1 MAKNQNKYTDEFKQQ
16 LVDLY
21 NTGNY
26 SFPQLSGEY
35 GVAKST
41 ILNWVRQLTPM
52 QVSDTENIS
61 MKEYKA
67 LQKKMKEL
75 EIENEILKKATAI
88 FAKER

>member
-1 MAKNQNKYTDEFKQQ
+1 MAKNQKKYTDEFKQQ

-26 SFPQLSGEY
+26 SFPRLSGEY

-41 ILNWVRQLTPM
+41 ILSWVRQLTPM
-52 QVSDTENIS
+52 QLTDTQSIS

-67 LQKKMKEL
+67 LQKKMKDL

>member
-1 MAKNQNKYTDEFKQQ
+1 MAKNQKKYTDEFKQQ

-26 SFPQLSGEY
+26 SFPQLSDEY

-41 ILNWVRQLTPM
+41 ILSWVRQLTPM
-52 QVSDTENIS
+52 QVSGTENIS

-67 LQKKMKEL
+67 LQKKMK
-75 EIENEILKKATAI
+75 
-88 FAKER
+88 

>member
-1 MAKNQNKYTDEFKQQ
+1 M
-16 LVDLY
+16 DLY

-26 SFPQLSGEY
+26 SFPQLSSEY

-41 ILNWVRQLTPM
+41 ILGWVKNLSPI
-52 QVSDTENIS
+52 QVSETETIS
-61 MKEYKA
+61 IKEYKS
-67 LQKKMKEL
+67 LQKKMREL